1 MELIYICRRCRTA
14 YSPEDYLK
22 SHFCPNC
29 GTLLIRGYGYKI
41 PNEEHQIEGLIKE
54 FFPYPN
60 FRPSQ
65 IEAIKFA
72 YHIFSNAKIGLL
84 SSPCG
89 TGKSISALTAYFAAK
104 KQNPNI
110 GRLLIL
116 TRTKNQ
122 LDIYSRE
129 LKNIKEKCGAD
140 FTVSIF
146 KSKREM
152 CPKVTENAKLK
163 EVSYRDFLQYC
174 KGLKEGVF
182 GASCEYF
189 ERTYN
194 GRDLS
199 WTAKKVITQIRRLG
213 PLLPDETYNICYDE
227 GLCPYEVT
235 KALTRHA
242 DIIIGNYN
250 YVLVDAIRGSILG
263 KAGIR
268 LREVNCVFDEA
279 HSLPYYAADLLS
291 NELST
296 RSVRRACK
304 EAEKFNVEN
313 IDFLQALYEVMI
325 NLGKKTYRMYGLD
338 TEHVIETTE
347 LLEAIAHKLNIS
359 QKDVVKIAEELAY
372 AGEVIRQKR
381 VEDGRPPVSYVA
393 RCADFIIMWVET
405 TGSAYAKYVK
415 VEEDMHKRKQVKLG
429 VKCLDPAL
437 TAGVINELRSAIL
450 MSGTLWNRQY
460 YIDILG
466 LDKNRCLELELPN
479 PFPPENRL
487 LLVDKAV
494 TTKYEK
500 RSEIQWKRI
509 ADHLQ
514 KILRNIKGKVAIFF
528 PSYDIMRKISEMIGD
543 DPSKIIETN
552 RTKISDVIK
561 FLIENER
568 CAILG
573 VARGKIS
580 EGVDMTMDGRSL
592 LSAVIIVGLPF
603 PKKTELHE
611 AFYRYL
617 REKFGSKA
625 LDYAN
630 NIPCLN
636 ALAQSAGRLIRSPDD
651 RGIIIIMDS
660 RAAGGFKRRLP
671 EDWRVNMKAHYKI
684 EKILQQIEE
693 FMQRHAA

>member
-1 MELIYICRRCRTA
+1 M
-14 YSPEDYLK
+14 
-22 SHFCPNC
+22 
-29 GTLLIRGYGYKI
+29 IRGYGYKT
-41 PNEEHQIEGLIKE
+41 PNGKNEKAQIEGMIKE

-65 IEAIKFA
+65 IEAIKFV
-72 YHIFSNAKIGLL
+72 YHVFYNAKIGLL

-89 TGKSISALTAYFAAK
+89 TGKSISALTAYFTAQ

-110 GRLLIL
+110 GRLIIL
-116 TRTKNQ
+116 TRTRNQ

-129 LKNIKEKCGAD
+129 LKNIKEKCGVE
-140 FTVSIF
+140 FTASIF

-152 CPKVTENAKLK
+152 CPKVSENTKLK
-163 EVSYRDFLQYC
+163 EISYRDFLHYC

-182 GASCEYF
+182 GIPCEYF
-189 ERTYN
+189 ERVYN
-194 GRDLS
+194 RRDLS
-199 WTAKKVITQIRRLG
+199 WTAKKVIAKIRKLG
-213 PLLPDETYNICYDE
+213 PLLPDETYNICCDE

-263 KAGIR
+263 RAGIR
-268 LREVNCVFDEA
+268 LKEVNCVFDEA

-296 RSVRRACK
+296 RSMRRAYK

-313 IDFLQALYEVMI
+313 IELLQALYEVMI
-325 NLGKKTYRMYGLD
+325 DLGKKNYRTYGLD

-347 LLEAIAHKLNIS
+347 LLEAIANKLNLS
-359 QKDVVKIAEELAY
+359 REDVLNMAEELAY
-372 AGEVIRQKR
+372 VGEVIRWKR
-381 VEDGRPPVSYVA
+381 AEEGRSPVSYVA
-393 RCADFIIMWVET
+393 RCAEFIIRWMET

-415 VEEDMHKRKQVKLG
+415 VEEDMYKRKQVKLG

-437 TAGVINELRSAIL
+437 TTGVINELRSAIL

-514 KILRNIKGKVAIFF
+514 RILKSIRGKVAVFF

-543 DPSKIIETN
+543 DPPRIIETS
-552 RTKISDVIK
+552 RTRISDVIK
-561 FLIENER
+561 FLIESEK

-592 LSAVIIVGLPF
+592 LSAVVIVGLPF
-603 PKKTELHE
+603 PKRTELHE

-617 REKFGSKA
+617 REKFGNKA
-625 LDYAN
+625 IDYAN

-636 ALAQSAGRLIRSPDD
+636 ALAQSAGRLIRSPED

-671 EDWRVNMKAHYKI
+671 EDWRINMKAHYKI
-684 EKILQQIEE
+684 EKILHHIEK
-693 FMQRHAA
+693 FMREHAS